1 MKKKILYLVCILV
14 LVFCLVSCVA
24 KIEEVSETEKAVQ
37 EQTITSDKN
46 TNNEETKAPDHEH
59 SYTVEESAP
68 TCTDPGIKTYTCE
81 CSDTYTE
88 EFSSAKGHEY
98 NKEVVAPTCTNQG
111 LTRYTCKVC
120 SYTFS
125 EAFVQP
131 TGHSYTKNVVKA
143 TESAGGYTEYTC
155 SVCSSSY
162 KTDHTEKL
170 PSKQETNVN
179 VGSDNN
185 SGGGAA
191 QGMSFFDDAVFIG
204 DSVSQMLEIYHGNNK
219 CFGNATFLCETG
231 LALYNYVADNKY
243 SKVTYNGQSMK
254 IENAVAACGAKKA
267 FILLG
272 TNDLVWA
279 DIDKTISN
287 YKTLIN
293 NLRAKVP
300 GIQIYIQSG
309 TPIYTN
315 GQRDGLTNVRMNEYN
330 QKLKAMA
337 SSLGCNFIDIATPFK
352 DSTGG
357 LTPKYCSDS
366 YVHLNSTACVVWV
379 QTIKNYLGI

>member
-1 MKKKILYLVCILV
+1 MLV
-14 LVFCLVSCVA
+14 LAACLVSCVE
-24 KIEEVSETEKAVQ
+24 KIDENKKAPSKQ
-37 EQTITSDKN
+37 EQTQKPDESTK
-46 TNNEETKAPDHEH
+46 NEETKAPEH
-59 SYTVEESAP
+59 KHDYTVEETAP
-68 TCTDPGIKTYTCE
+68 TCTEPGIKTYTCA
-81 CSDTYTE
+81 CSHTYTE
-88 EFSSAKGHEY
+88 EYAPAKGHDY
-98 NKEVVAPTCTNQG
+98 KKEVVAPTCTAQG

-131 TGHSYTKNVVKA
+131 TGHSYTKKVVKA

-155 SVCSSSY
+155 SACASSY
-162 KTDHTEKL
+162 KTDLTEKL
-170 PSKQETNVN
+170 PQQQSNTADPNTNI
-179 VGSDNN
+179 GSDNN
-185 SGGGAA
+185 TGSGAA
-191 QGMSFFDDAVFIG
+191 QGISFFNDAVFIG
-204 DSVSQMLEIYHGNNK
+204 DSVSQMLEIYHGNTK

-279 DIDKTISN
+279 NIDKTISN
-287 YKTLIN
+287 YQTLIN
-293 NLRAKVP
+293 NIRAKVP

-315 GQRDGLTNVRMNEYN
+315 GQRDGLTNARMTEYN
-330 QKLKAMA
+330 GKLKALA
-337 SSLGCNFIDIATPFK
+337 SSLGCSFIDIATPFK

-357 LTPKYCSDS
+357 LTAKYCSDS

-379 QTIKNYLGI
+379 QSIKNYLGI